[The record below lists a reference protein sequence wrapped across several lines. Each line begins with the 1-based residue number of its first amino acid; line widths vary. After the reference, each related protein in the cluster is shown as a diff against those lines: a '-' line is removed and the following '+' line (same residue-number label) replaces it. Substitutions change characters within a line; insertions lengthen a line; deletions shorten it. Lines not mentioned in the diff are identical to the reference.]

1 MGRFLYP
8 LVLGAFAVGMEGMM
22 IAGLLPAIAEQ
33 LGVGLS
39 AAGWL
44 VIGFSATYAV
54 AAPLAAALAAS
65 FERRAVLLS
74 GMAAFALGNL
84 ACALAPGFGTL
95 VAARL
100 WTALAAAL
108 FMPAAMAYA
117 GASAPPEARGRVL
130 GLVGGGVTASLV
142 LGVPLG
148 TWLGTAGGIG
158 AAGVWRWPFLVVA
171 ALGAAAFLGVLLGVP
186 RRAGAAGASVGQRL
200 SVLGLPAIRR
210 TLAVTVLWSTGA
222 FAVYTYVAPVM
233 ERAGGLGAAEMPAF
247 MLAWGV
253 AASIGSVGG
262 GRVADRIGAGAVAG
276 GGLLVM
282 AAASAALGGLSAAPV
297 AAVALMMACGVAGWA
312 VNPAQQARLIAAE
325 PAVAQVSLS
334 FHASAIYLGSAL
346 GSLLGSVV
354 VGLGEP
360 ALLGW
365 VAAACALAAL
375 SLLAASRR
383 PAVAVAGALR

>member
-1 MGRFLYP
+1 MGRLLYP

-54 AAPLAAALAAS
+54 AAPPAAAFAAS
-65 FERRAVLLS
+65 FERRAVLLA
-74 GMAAFALGNL
+74 GMAAFSLGNL

-148 TWLGTAGGIG
+148 TWIGTAGG
-158 AAGVWRWPFLVVA
+158 WRWPFLVVA
-171 ALGAAAFLGVLLGVP
+171 GLGAAAFLGVLLGVP
-186 RRAGAAGASVGQRL
+186 RRAGAAGASVGERL

-222 FAVYTYVAPVM
+222 FAVYTYVVPVM
-233 ERAGGLGAAEMPAF
+233 ARAGGLGAAEMPAF

-262 GRVADRIGAGAVAG
+262 GRVVDRVGGRAVAG
-276 GGLLVM
+276 GGLVVM
-282 AAASAALGGLSAAPV
+282 AASAAALAGLSSAPV
-297 AAVALMMACGVAGWA
+297 AAVALMLACGVAGWA
-312 VNPAQQARLIAAE
+312 VNPAQQTRLIAAE
-325 PAVAQVSLS
+325 PAVAHVSLS

-365 VAAACALAAL
+365 VSAACELAAL

-383 PAVAVAGALR
+383 PAVAVAGAQR